1 MTPKTL
7 GKPHLTG
14 GLGIRASGTGSCLVS
29 YGVRQQAPASRLIGL
44 PHAGSV
50 MTAKGPRLAQGLLVV
65 QRAHVR
71 SPGGE
76 RGSTPREELNMTE
89 NKALKKAIRERMS
102 ETGESYTEARRA
114 VLAEHRAAPTT
125 EVGADRIQRD
135 DLSAQND
142 AQAVSPQSTPDQVV
156 RFQPLAD
163 SINTQMRSAQPL
175 AEAYARLAASI
186 TEPIRRAVMQNAR
199 VPVVPAVPVPGPR
212 RLGLRADPSRDGGER
227 EGLGPRRRFN
237 SRNWPPRSPSRF
249 VARWRTRGSR
259 PSRRASCRNW

>member
-1 MTPKTL
+1 
-7 GKPHLTG
+7 
-14 GLGIRASGTGSCLVS
+14 
-29 YGVRQQAPASRLIGL
+29 
-44 PHAGSV
+44 
-50 MTAKGPRLAQGLLVV
+50 
-65 QRAHVR
+65 
-71 SPGGE
+71 
-76 RGSTPREELNMTE
+76 MTE

-199 VPVVPAVPVPGPR
+199 VPVVPAFQFPDLAASVSEPI
-212 RLGLRADPSRDGGER
+212 
-227 EGLGPRRRFN
+227 
-237 SRNWPPRSPSRF
+237 
-249 VARWRTRGSR
+249 
-259 PSRRASCRNW
+259 RRAMAENVRVSVLPALQLQELAASVTEPIRRAMENTRVATESARQLQELVNRSYLGTIAGRSN